1 MKKILLAGFA
11 LVTIA
16 TSCQSNYDKT
26 PSGLVYKVYPG
37 NGGDSL
43 NAGDI
48 VKFKVQFYLTDRN
61 GKEDSLLTPENVMPS
76 YTGVDTSERAKYT
89 FMEILPKLQV
99 NDSAVII
106 MSVDSLRSKKMVDP
120 NDSVVFVKG
129 SNIKCYLK
137 ILNSFKDQEAALQDY
152 NKEAEA
158 ENKRE
163 IKQVEDYMAKNNLKG
178 EKTKSGA
185 YVIIEKAGDA
195 SLKADSGM
203 VATIMYKGY
212 GMDNGKVF
220 DTNMDSTKGHTDPI
234 SVNVGTGSVI
244 PGWEEGLPY
253 FGKGATGKIL
263 VPSFLGYGSMG
274 APPDIMP
281 YTNLIFEIE
290 VLDVKQAPPASS
302 RPSVPEMPQE

>member
-37 NGGDSL
+37 KGGDSL
-43 NAGDI
+43 KPGDI

-61 GKEDSLLTPENVMPS
+61 GKKDSLLSAETSMPN
-76 YTGVDTSERAKYT
+76 YTAVDTSERAKYS
-89 FMEILPKLQV
+89 FMEIFPQLRSG
-99 NDSAVII
+99 DSAVVI
-106 MSVDSLRSKKMVDP
+106 MNVDSLRAKSMVDP

-137 ILNSFKDQEAALQDY
+137 ILNDFKDQEAALADY

-158 ENKRE
+158 ENQRE
-163 IKQVEDYMAKNNLKG
+163 IKQVEEYMAKNNFKG

-185 YVIIEKAGDA
+185 FVVIEQPGDA

-203 VATIMYKGY
+203 VATIMYRGKL
-212 GMDNGKVF
+212 MSNGLVF

-234 SVNVGTGSVI
+234 TVNVGARGVI
-244 PGWEEGLPY
+244 QAWEEALPY
-253 FGKGATGKIL
+253 FGKGAKGKIF
-263 VPSFLGYGSMG
+263 VPAFLGYGSMG

-281 YTNLIFEIE
+281 YANLVFDME
-290 VLDVKQAPPASS
+290 VLDVKPAPPAASG
-302 RPSVPEMPQE
+302 PAMPQR